1 MKTRKARLSEKAGF
15 TVESTIK
22 ELRKQSALI
31 GGIKNNE
38 DYNFYDI
45 KSVVID
51 IIETL
56 ESQAE
61 GLRVY
66 ADMVE
71 SASDN

>member
-1 MKTRKARLSEKAGF
+1 MKTRKERLSEKAGF

-38 DYNFYDI
+38 DYGFYDI

-56 ESQAE
+56 ESQAK